1 MGVTV
6 TTLAWVWLEFA
17 ACAVLIGLAG
27 PELSRSGDI
36 IADKTGLSGNWIGLI
51 LLGTVT
57 SLPELVT
64 GVSSV
69 TAADVPGIAVGDVLG
84 SCVFNLLILVAIDF
98 LHRET
103 SVYRRTHQG
112 HILSAGFGVI
122 LIGFVGLNLL
132 IAGQGLSYA
141 IGHIGVY
148 TPIIIGLYLLAV
160 RTVFVYERDHRE
172 AFVEGA
178 AERYPEIS
186 LKSATL
192 RFAMASAAV
201 VAAGIW
207 LPFVGSDLAN
217 AMGWQTTFVGSL
229 FVAGA
234 TSLPELVVTM
244 AALRIGAVNMAV
256 ANLLGSNLFN
266 ILILAVDDIFYSKG
280 PILSHVSPAHAFSAG
295 SAVVMSG
302 LVIVSLL
309 YRPVKRLFR
318 TAGWTSLGLFVLYLF
333 NTYVIYLHGN

>member
-1 MGVTV
+1 MP
-6 TTLAWVWLEFA
+6 TLAWVWLEFA
-17 ACAVLIGLAG
+17 TCALLIGLAG

-64 GVSSV
+64 GISSV
-69 TAADVPGIAVGDVLG
+69 TGADVPSIAVGDVFG
-84 SCVFNLLILVAIDF
+84 SCVFNLLILVALDF
-98 LHRET
+98 LHRQ
-103 SVYRRTHQG
+103 SPVYRRAHQG
-112 HILSAGFGVI
+112 HILSAGFGVV
-122 LIGFVGLNLL
+122 LIGFAGLNLL
-132 IAGQGLSYA
+132 VAGQGTSYA
-141 IGHIGVY
+141 IGHIGIY

-192 RFAMASAAV
+192 RFAGASVVV

-207 LPFVGSDLAN
+207 LPFVGSDIAD
-217 AMGWQTTFVGSL
+217 AMGWQTTFVGTL

-234 TSLPELVVTM
+234 TSLPELVVTIS
-244 AALRIGAVNMAV
+244 ALRIGAVNMAI
-256 ANLLGSNLFN
+256 ANLLGSNLFD
-266 ILILAVDDIFYSKG
+266 ILILAIDDLVYLKG

-295 SAVVMSG
+295 SAVVMTG

-309 YRPVKRLFR
+309 YRPAKRLFR
-318 TAGWTSLGLFVLYLF
+318 TAGWTSLGLFLLYLL
-333 NTYVIYLHGN
+333 NTYVIYLHGS